1 MKLYFISII
10 VITTKFNILFC
21 YSGARVFSNDEAQP
35 ASTSGKTDSKK
46 KSYTDVSPTT
56 PPSGTKSPSTPNKDA
71 SADKKPK
78 IFEDGSLDY
87 DGKSHL
93 WGTLRNCVGVLPEEL
108 SL

>member
-1 MKLYFISII
+1 MF
-10 VITTKFNILFC
+10 VIMTKFNILFC
-21 YSGARVFSNDEAQP
+21 YSGARVFTNDEAQT

-56 PPSGTKSPSTPNKDA
+56 PPSGTKTPSTPNKDA

-93 WGTLRNCVGVLPEEL
+93 RRTLSNSVMVLPEER